1 MNNIIQTIKSTLK
14 GREFRSRISHSWKT
28 SWPMILIMLF
38 EFLISLTDVYIAGIL
53 GKEIQA
59 SIGFVAQMYFIFIVI
74 ANALTVGTVTVTSQV
89 KPDQK
94 SNLNTAASTSLV
106 SAVTA
111 GLFLG
116 IAGVIFTPIVIPF
129 INVPEKIQN
138 LAPPLLMVY
147 AVGLMFHYVL
157 ITTNGLLRARKMIKR
172 SLLTMGVICVTN
184 IGLNFLLVFYT
195 SAGYLGIAL
204 STVISIVIG
213 AAINIGH
220 IKGTLLSGIR
230 FSKQY
235 LLRIAAIGWPSGLL
249 QVGWQ
254 VGSVV
259 LFVILGSLPHHSV
272 EVIAAFTMGLRI
284 EAAIFLPAFAF
295 NLANAVIVG
304 NFIGEDRHDEAYKNG
319 LSTAVTGVTIIIVI
333 TALVMLNARRIAPL
347 LSDNPIVI
355 DEAVRYIYIS
365 MISEPF
371 MAWGV
376 ILGGGLNGAGDTR
389 SVMKIIILSLWIV
402 RLPLSYATG
411 IALGLGPVAIWWSM
425 NISQVV
431 QCCFI
436 THRYLGKKW
445 LYNET

>member
-1 MNNIIQTIKSTLK
+1 
-14 GREFRSRISHSWKT
+14 
-28 SWPMILIMLF
+28 MIFIMLF

-53 GKEIQA
+53 GKDIQA
-59 SIGFVAQMYFIFIVI
+59 TVGFVSQMYFIFIVI

-89 KPDQK
+89 KPGQK
-94 SNLNTAASTSLV
+94 GNLNTAASTSLV
-106 SAVTA
+106 SAVIA

-116 IAGVIFTPIVIPF
+116 IAGVILTPFVIPF
-129 INVPEKIQN
+129 IDVPEKIQK
-138 LAPPLLMVY
+138 LAPSLLMVY

-172 SLLTMGVICVTN
+172 SLVTMAVICVTN
-184 IGLNFLLVFYT
+184 IGLNFLLVFHT

-213 AAINIGH
+213 AIINIGH
-220 IKGTLLSGIR
+220 VKGAIVTGIG
-230 FSKQY
+230 FSRQY
-235 LLRIAAIGWPSGLL
+235 LLRIAGIGWPSGLL

-254 VGSVV
+254 VGSSV

-319 LSTAVTGVTIIIVI
+319 LSTAVIGVTIIIVI
-333 TALVMLNARRIAPL
+333 TGLVMLNARRIAPL

-425 NISQVV
+425 NTSQVV

-436 THRYLGKKW
+436 TRRYLGKKW